1 MDIYDIVSI
10 SVFLLLWFLLTVIVF
25 PKLGI
30 RTWMSSACDTQL
42 GKKSKNK
49 EEDPASSEPEL
60 P

>member
-30 RTWMSSACDTQL
+30 RT
-42 GKKSKNK
+42 
-49 EEDPASSEPEL
+49 
-60 P
+60 